1 MHLQNK
7 DKQLMQYTLANLLV
21 IENIAHFFI
30 QNDITAYRDPI
41 GGHLRHIIE
50 HYETLIFR
58 KSDSINYDSRVR
70 DALLEDSPIEAVNR
84 IKAINQKLQEST
96 IFEIDEILKVSSVGG
111 AFGEYLF
118 TNVSSVGREICF
130 LNSHCIHHFAIIKP
144 ICIKLGVPIDEYFG
158 YAPSTIAHLTSQKL
172 EAL

>member
-1 MHLQNK
+1 M
-7 DKQLMQYTLANLLV
+7 LV

-130 LNSHCIHHFAIIKP
+130 LP